1 MNISHSKIYRYWV
14 SKAGFMRLGEI
25 DKHLGTSLKSRI
37 ANLDYDNP
45 QCWGCRRAR
54 SSWRSLERCHIIPK
68 SANGPD
74 VVANLILMCRRC
86 HLDSPTIDDPNALW
100 LWLDD
105 CQHYR
110 AELAKW
116 IEECAQGN
124 MDKADE
130 LLNLYHETWS
140 DPSFQM
146 VEGKVSSS
154 ALIACIKAKLIS
166 ARQDPIDNEG
176 DD

>member
-1 MNISHSKIYRYWV
+1 MARPHSKIYHYWV
-14 SKAGFMRLGEI
+14 SKAGLERLGEI
-25 DKHLGTSLKSRI
+25 DRNLGTSLKSRI
-37 ANLDYDNP
+37 ASLDHSDPN
-45 QCWGCRRAR
+45 CWGCRRKR

-74 VVANLILMCRRC
+74 VAANLILMCRRC
-86 HLDSPTIDDPNALW
+86 HVDSPTISDPNALW

-105 CQHYR
+105 RQHYR
-110 AELAKW
+110 AELGKW
-116 IEECAQGN
+116 IEERAQGDVN
-124 MDKADE
+124 KRDE

-140 DPSFQM
+140 DPSFQL
-146 VEGKVSSS
+146 VEGGASSS

-166 ARQDPIDNEG
+166 ARQDPIKNEG